1 MAAITWD
8 AVGER
13 YYELGVSKG
22 VLFPYDKTKKA
33 YSKGVAW
40 NGLTGVSES
49 PDGADLTDLWADN
62 IKYASLRAAE
72 NFKATIEAYTY
83 PKEFEQCDGSAEV
96 ADGVTIGQQTRS
108 PFGFSYVTK
117 IGNDVDDDL
126 GYKLHIVYN
135 ATASPSDK
143 SYESVNDSPDAI
155 TFSWEIETNPV
166 EVTGYK
172 PTSFITID
180 STKADP
186 NKLKALEEKLYGTTS
201 EEPTLPSP
209 DEIVK
214 MMKAEG

>member
-209 DEIVK
+209 DEIVT